1 MEKNAKK
8 KKILQPTGKKKKEK
22 GIVNTGR
29 IKKHNMVVVLQE

>member
-1 MEKNAKK
+1 MEKKK
-8 KKILQPTGKKKKEK
+8 RSYNQLEKKKKEK